1 MKHIGDVIWF
11 CESWTDRIVC
21 GVISNI
27 ILEKEYY
34 EVEGNVYRFG
44 GEKSFIGTCPVAF
57 DNYWETEEE
66 ARFAITQRNKKR
78 IEKYK
83 SEIVTVQ
90 DLVNFPLINN
100 FGSEEYTDYE
110 AIQAYKERAT
120 ELGFVLQEE

>member
-44 GEKSFIGTCPVAF
+44 DEKSFIGTCPVPF

-83 SEIVTVQ
+83 SEIATVQ
-90 DLVNFPLINN
+90 DLVNFPLVNN
-100 FGSEEYTDYE
+100 FGCEEYTDYE